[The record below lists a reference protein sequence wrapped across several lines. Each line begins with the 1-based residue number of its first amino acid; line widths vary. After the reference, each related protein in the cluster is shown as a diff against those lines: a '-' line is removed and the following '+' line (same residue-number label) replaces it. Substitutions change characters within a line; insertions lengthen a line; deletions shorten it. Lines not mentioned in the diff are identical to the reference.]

1 MLISSTHRRVA
12 AASSLALL
20 LLLFATLLATPPPS
34 LGAMASVAITD
45 GAFQPGSL
53 TISVGDTIT
62 WTNEDDS
69 PHTVTSVDGPFD
81 SGNLDPGVGFSFT
94 FREPGTYTYVCNY
107 HEEMVATITVV
118 ADTTDAAAAAP
129 AAATSAPAASA
140 APAATA
146 AAAPAQATHAA
157 GHGNDQPDTALALPT
172 AAPEWVATLLIGLG
186 LLTFAFGLV
195 PPRLAATERR
205 AGWRR

>member
-1 MLISSTHRRVA
+1 MLISSTHRRAA

-20 LLLFATLLATPPPS
+20 LLLFATLLSAPPPS

-62 WTNEDDS
+62 WANEDDS
-69 PHTVTSVDGPFD
+69 PHTVTSVDGAFD

-94 FREPGTYTYVCNY
+94 FREPGTYTYVCSY

-118 ADTTDAAAAAP
+118 ADSTDAAAAVP

-140 APAATA
+140 APAASTA
-146 AAAPAQATHAA
+146 AVAAQATHAA
-157 GHGNDQPDTALALPT
+157 GHGDDQPDTALGLPAT
-172 AAPEWVATLLIGLG
+172 APGWVATLLIGLG
-186 LLTFAFGLV
+186 LVAFAFGLV
-195 PPRLAATERR
+195 PPRFATTERR
-205 AGWRR
+205 TGWRR